1 MLGYYSRLRTG
12 KRRMD
17 IYTLI
22 ENKGLPLLEALS
34 VFDNVDS

>member
-1 MLGYYSRLRTG
+1 MSGYYSRLRMG

-22 ENKGLPLLEALS
+22 ENKSLSLLEALS
-34 VFDNVDS
+34 IFDNDDC